1 MDFERRIQEAQ
12 QYADQTKG
20 SWDAA
25 KKETGIA
32 QANYDQSF
40 STAPDYQTYYEKYKQ
55 DFQNSDEI
63 LGLKSS
69 WENTKMA
76 VDSIKTTIDKLPE
89 STNQMFGGTSL
100 TQAQRDMA
108 KKQQLNSLN
117 KSFTQYN
124 ANYQT
129 QFADYNQRVND
140 AFDQSIDVATKDSHS
155 DWDGVR
161 RKMEVWQTSIK
172 NEDEWS
178 SMYYGAQ
185 GQLTKVQGEYN
196 VWKIQQETIRMQREF
211 EEWRNNF
218 AAQQRN
224 SRLAAAKAAND
235 WAAERDRKEIEA
247 SQRFTKDTAL
257 FQQGQLS
264 SSEYMRRM
272 DAGQYRA

>member
-32 QANYDQSF
+32 QADYNTSF
-40 STAPDYQTYYEKYKQ
+40 TTAPNYQTYYEKYKQ
-55 DFQNSDEI
+55 EFEQSAEI
-63 LGLKSS
+63 QGMKST
-69 WENTKMA
+69 WQATKDT
-76 VDSIKTTIDKLPE
+76 VDTLRTNIDKLPE
-89 STNQMFGGTSL
+89 SIGQSFGGTSL

-108 KKQQLNSLN
+108 KQQQLQKLN
-117 KSFTQYN
+117 KEFKQYSKS
-124 ANYQT
+124 ADS
-129 QFADYNQRVND
+129 QFADYNKKVD
-140 AFDQSIDVATKDSHS
+140 EAFNTSIWGANTAYDEY
-155 DWDGVR
+155 WDGVR
-161 RKMEVWQTSIK
+161 TKFDIWNTSIA
-172 NEDEWS
+172 NEEKWS
-178 SMYYGAQ
+178 SMYYTRQ
-185 GQLTKVQGEYN
+185 SQLSSAESAYRVHQ
-196 VWKIQQETIRMQREF
+196 IQQETIRMQREF